1 MRLSRLLFV
10 TALLFT
16 ATGLQAAFAQAEAP
30 DALVKR
36 VSSDVLDAVRADPTI
51 QPGNVGRVVE
61 LVDAKILPSFDFER
75 MTASA
80 VGPRW
85 NDATPAQ
92 KASLQEQFKIL
103 LVRAYSGALAQARDR
118 TLEIQPLR
126 SDSTDPQVVV
136 KTIVKGGR
144 EPVGLD
150 FRLFNEGAA
159 WKITDVNVGGLW
171 LVENYRGNF
180 AQEIANGGIDG
191 LIGKLSDRNKS
202 LAGR

>member
-1 MRLSRLLFV
+1 MRLPRLFLLATLLFAATGAQ
-10 TALLFT
+10 TAL
-16 ATGLQAAFAQAEAP
+16 AQAEAP

-36 VSSDVLDAVRADPTI
+36 VSTGVLEAVRADPSI
-51 QPGNVGRVVE
+51 QPGNVGKVVE
-61 LVDAKILPSFDFER
+61 LVDAKVLPSFDFER

-85 NDATPAQ
+85 NDATPEQ

-118 TLEIQPLR
+118 TVEIQPLR
-126 SDSTDPQVVV
+126 SAATDPQVVV

-159 WKITDVNVGGLW
+159 WKIVDVNVGGLW

-180 AQEIANGGIDG
+180 AQEIGNSGIDG
-191 LIGKLSDRNKS
+191 LIGKLSDRNKAARS
-202 LAGR
+202 

>member
-1 MRLSRLLFV
+1 MRLPRLILLAAV
-10 TALLFT
+10 LFT
-16 ATGLQAAFAQAEAP
+16 ATGVQTALAQAEAP

-36 VSSDVLDAVRADPTI
+36 VSSDVLDAVKADASI
-51 QPGNVGRVVE
+51 QPGNIGKVVE

-85 NDATPAQ
+85 NEATADQ
-92 KASLQEQFKIL
+92 KAKLQEQFKIL
-103 LVRAYSGALAQARDR
+103 LVRAYSGALSQARDR
-118 TLEIQPLR
+118 TVEIQPLR
-126 SDSTDPQVVV
+126 GPATDPQVVV

-180 AQEIANGGIDG
+180 AQEIGSGGIDG
-191 LIGKLSDRNKS
+191 LIAKLTERNK
-202 LAGR
+202 AARG